1 MMFKR
6 LSYIVL
12 FLLCS
17 HAVSAASLPAT
28 EEHIRDYVVKN
39 NNSEITMLKTL
50 VNINSGTSNISGVR
64 RVGSI
69 VRQQLNQLGF
79 KTRWVE
85 EPASM
90 KRAATLV
97 AERKGAQGSRI
108 LLIGHLDTV
117 FPRDSKFQKF
127 ELKKN
132 SAKGPGVIDDKGG
145 VVVLLTALKA
155 LKANHALDN
164 TTITVV
170 LTGDEED
177 SGKPTSTSRKP
188 LFAAAKESDIAL
200 DFEPTITLDTV
211 SVARRGIANWE
222 IESHGNES
230 HSATIF
236 IPEVGDGA
244 IFESARILN
253 TMHAQFKSEKYLS
266 FNPGI
271 VLGGNTVVFDKKS
284 SKGNAFGKE
293 NVVAKIALARG
304 DFRFI
309 SDEQK
314 KSFEDKLTKIINDHL
329 PRTHS
334 TVTFEDGIPAMPPTN
349 NNLKLLEKYS
359 AVSVDLRQG
368 AIKPLDAGV
377 RGAGDISHIAAIVPA
392 NLAGLGPLGLGTH
405 SILETIDLSSLP
417 TQTERAAIFIYRLTR

>member
-1 MMFKR
+1 M
-6 LSYIVL
+6 
-12 FLLCS
+12 
-17 HAVSAASLPAT
+17 
-28 EEHIRDYVVKN
+28 
-39 NNSEITMLKTL
+39 
-50 VNINSGTSNISGVR
+50 
-64 RVGSI
+64 
-69 VRQQLNQLGF
+69 
-79 KTRWVE
+79 
-85 EPASM
+85 
-90 KRAATLV
+90 
-97 AERKGAQGSRI
+97 
-108 LLIGHLDTV
+108 
-117 FPRDSKFQKF
+117 
-127 ELKKN
+127 
-132 SAKGPGVIDDKGG
+132 
-145 VVVLLTALKA
+145 VLLTALKA